1 MKKKISNSEE
11 LNNYYKMVNTKLKK
25 YSDMNISQDR
35 IASYL
40 KPGTINFTKF
50 ISEDDDL
57 KDVDGIEVVL
67 RDIIQDTYA
76 AFKDGL
82 FKKVQ
87 KSSVQKFENYLTES
101 IFIEKELTEREIH
114 AHERALADIYKVSIS
129 HIECVNKLIH
139 VYEIIENGMKK
150 HAIIYSNDEFV
161 KERNAGVDMVV
172 NHYLNKM
179 QELDSRIQIKNA
191 TDRENIKKQWDG
203 IISDEDIV
211 ASMLQ
216 KFEKQNIKI
225 NSHKRINLNS
235 VEYIVFDIESD
246 KF

>member
-82 FKKVQ
+82 FKKIQ
-87 KSSVQKFENYLTES
+87 NSSVKKFENYLTES
-101 IFIEKELTEREIH
+101 IFEDRELTEKEIH

-139 VYEIIENGMKK
+139 VYEIFDNGKK
-150 HAIIYSNDEFV
+150 INAIIYTNDEFL
-161 KERNAGVDMVV
+161 KERNKAIEIVVD
-172 NHYLNKM
+172 YYINKM
-179 QELDSRIQIKNA
+179 QKIDSRIAINDIV
-191 TDRENIKKQWDG
+191 DRDNIKQQWNG
-203 IISDEDIV
+203 IISNEDILT
-211 ASMLQ
+211 SMVN
-216 KFEKQNIKI
+216 KFEKQSIKI
-225 NSHKRINLNS
+225 SNHKKINLNS
-235 VEYIVFDIESD
+235 VDYIVFEVESD
-246 KF
+246 NF

>member
-11 LNNYYKMVNTKLKK
+11 LNNYYKMVNNKLKK
-25 YSDMNISQDR
+25 YSDMNIPHDR

-57 KDVDGIEVVL
+57 KDVDGIEIIL
-67 RDIIQDTYA
+67 KDIIQDTYA

-82 FKKVQ
+82 FRKVA
-87 KSSVQKFENYLTES
+87 KSSVVKFENYLTES
-101 IFIEKELTEREIH
+101 IFEEKELTDKEIH
-114 AHERALADIYKVSIS
+114 AHERALADIYKISIS

-139 VYEIIENGMKK
+139 IYEIIDNGQKI
-150 HAIIYSNDEFV
+150 HAIIYNNDEFL
-161 KERNAGVDMVV
+161 KERAIGIETVV
-172 NHYLNKM
+172 EYHINKI
-179 QELDSRIQIKNA
+179 QQIDSRINIKDA
-191 TDRENIKKQWDG
+191 IDRENIKKQWDG
-203 IISDEDIV
+203 IITDEDV
-211 ASMLQ
+211 VTSMLH

-225 NSHKRINLNS
+225 NSHKKINLNL
-235 VEYIVFDIESD
+235 VDYIVFEVESD

>member
-11 LNNYYKMVNTKLKK
+11 LNNYYKIVNNKLKK
-25 YSDMNISQDR
+25 YSDMNIPHDR

-57 KDVDGIEVVL
+57 KDVDGIEIIL
-67 RDIIQDTYA
+67 RDVIQDTYA

-82 FKKVQ
+82 FRKVA
-87 KSSVQKFENYLTES
+87 KSSVVKFENYLTES
-101 IFIEKELTEREIH
+101 IFEEKELTDKEIH

-139 VYEIIENGMKK
+139 VYEIIDNGKK
-150 HAIIYSNDEFV
+150 IHAIIYNNDEFL
-161 KERNAGVDMVV
+161 KERVIGIETVV
-172 NHYLNKM
+172 EYYINKM
-179 QELDSRIQIKNA
+179 QQIDSRIKIKHA
-191 TDRENIKKQWDG
+191 IDRENIKKQWDG
-203 IISDEDIV
+203 IITDEDV
-211 ASMLQ
+211 VTSMLH

-225 NSHKRINLNS
+225 NSHKKINLNS
-235 VEYIVFDIESD
+235 VDYIVFEVESD